1 MDFST
6 AEIVSSS
13 DDPGTAEVITG
24 ATVDLCKCKSFE
36 KKFNTLKKNLT
47 LALTIS
53 KYTPYPHF
61 SDKINSDNFAKS
73 EKFSKTRLFVGLL
86 PTKILLGIFQGHFRI
101 NMSFCKQNS
110 YG

>member
-36 KKFNTLKKNLT
+36 KKFNTLKNLT

-73 EKFSKTRLFVGLL
+73 EF
-86 PTKILLGIFQGHFRI
+86 
-101 NMSFCKQNS
+101 
-110 YG
+110 